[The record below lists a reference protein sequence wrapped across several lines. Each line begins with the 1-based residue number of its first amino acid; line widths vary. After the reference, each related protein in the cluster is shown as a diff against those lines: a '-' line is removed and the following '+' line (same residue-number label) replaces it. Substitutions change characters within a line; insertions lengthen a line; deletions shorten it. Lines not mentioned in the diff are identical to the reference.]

1 MLRTNKQTD
10 KQTNKQTDSKI
21 LPTPTDKVGDGVW
34 IIVIIIIILKALFY
48 DVVIIEFTCMVHL
61 INAGQ
66 RQAAGDAQTK
76 PTDLGRES
84 ACRLLLS
91 DYNTSTIVI

>member
-1 MLRTNKQTD
+1 
-10 KQTNKQTDSKI
+10 
-21 LPTPTDKVGDGVW
+21 
-34 IIVIIIIILKALFY
+34 
-48 DVVIIEFTCMVHL
+48 MVHL